1 MVLSAEFLG
10 MLLLVTSAAAL
21 GLSIVID
28 VGQVTSE
35 KARQTMMMRQHDRKR
50 AALGE
55 WTRKLEQRQEEL
67 AAFQARVN
75 EANGRRQKALSD
87 IRALELTKVE
97 FVHELGEGDEANG
110 FWVRLTVQDEFP
122 SIERRDVIF
131 ARQIWSYPNVAHVW
145 TASADQAAAMARA
158 VFSVKNGVLPSM
170 ILPIAQA
177 PDPDAQG
184 TAA

>member
-28 VGQVTSE
+28 VGQITSE
-35 KARQTMMMRQHDRKR
+35 RARQSIMTRQHDRKK
-50 AALGE
+50 AALSE
-55 WTRKLEQRQEEL
+55 WTRKMEQRQEEL
-67 AAFQARVN
+67 TAFQARYN
-75 EANGRRQKALSD
+75 ECNGRRQKALSD
-87 IRALELTKVE
+87 IKALELNKVE
-97 FVHELGEGDEANG
+97 FVHELGDGDEANG

-131 ARQIWSYPNVAHVW
+131 ARQIWTYPNVAHVW
-145 TASADQAAAMARA
+145 TTSADQAAAMARVA
-158 VFSVKNGVLPSM
+158 FSVKNGVLPSM

-177 PDPDAQG
+177 PNPDAEG
-184 TAA
+184 TPA